1 MQVSLIAGLSWVLAT
16 LPAMAASPFDDC
28 EHYRGNGLVHDRLER
43 PAPPACIRFPIAIAD
58 GASYSACRSEIRLY
72 RARID
77 GYLKCLKWEADAS
90 TDEYND
96 AVRSFNRLSE

>member
-1 MQVSLIAGLSWVLAT
+1 MACLEREDRHAGQSSCRSVMGSSSVA
-16 LPAMAASPFDDC
+16 
-28 EHYRGNGLVHDRLER
+28 GNGLVHDRLER

-58 GASYSACRSEIRLY
+58 GATYSACRSKIKPY

-96 AVRSFNRLSE
+96 AVRSFSRLSE